1 MSNNGM
7 NGEVGV
13 RIVTLSDCDYCSWLK
28 SELDGCGINYTNI
41 DANVF
46 SDFSDTIEDRLKTD
60 TYPMVF
66 IDLGSSVIAL
76 VGETSLETNET
87 LRTFDTIPHLVGI
100 IKSYIK

>member
-1 MSNNGM
+1 MSNDGINRG
-7 NGEVGV
+7 VGV
-13 RIVTLSDCDYCSWLK
+13 RIVTLSGCDYCIWLK

-41 DANVF
+41 DAEMF
-46 SDFSDTIEDRLKTD
+46 SDFSDEIENRLKTE

-66 IDLGSSVIAL
+66 IDLGPNVIAL

>member
-1 MSNNGM
+1 MSNDGM

-13 RIVTLSDCDYCSWLK
+13 RIVTLSDCDYCMWLK
-28 SELDGCGINYTNI
+28 DELDGCGINYINI
-41 DANVF
+41 DARAFN
-46 SDFSDTIEDRLKTD
+46 DFSDEIEDRLKTK

-66 IDLGSSVIAL
+66 IDLGPNVIAL

>member
-1 MSNNGM
+1 MSNDGM
-7 NGEVGV
+7 NRGVGV
-13 RIVTLSDCDYCSWLK
+13 RIVTLSDCDYCMWLK

-41 DANVF
+41 DAEMFN
-46 SDFSDTIEDRLKTD
+46 DFSDEIENRLKTE

-66 IDLGSSVIAL
+66 IDLGSNVIAL

-87 LRTFDTIPHLVGI
+87 LRTFNTIPELIGI

>member
-1 MSNNGM
+1 MSNDGM

-13 RIVTLSDCDYCSWLK
+13 RIVTLSDCDYCMWLK

-41 DANVF
+41 DAEMFN
-46 SDFSDTIEDRLKTD
+46 DFSDEIENRLKTEI
-60 TYPMVF
+60 YPMVF
-66 IDLGSSVIAL
+66 IDLGSNVIAL

-87 LRTFDTIPHLVGI
+87 LRTFNTIPELIGI

>member
-1 MSNNGM
+1 MSNDEM

-13 RIVTLSDCDYCSWLK
+13 RIVTLSDCDYCNWLK

-41 DANVF
+41 DAEIFN
-46 SDFSDTIEDRLKTD
+46 DFSDEIEDRLKTE

-66 IDLGSSVIAL
+66 IDLGPNVIAL

>member
-1 MSNNGM
+1 MSNDGM

-13 RIVTLSDCDYCSWLK
+13 RIVTLSDCDYCRWLK
-28 SELDGCGINYTNI
+28 SELDANEISYTNI
-41 DANVF
+41 DAELF
-46 SDFSDTIEDRLKTD
+46 SDFSDAIEDRLKTD

-66 IDLGSSVIAL
+66 IDLGPNVIAL